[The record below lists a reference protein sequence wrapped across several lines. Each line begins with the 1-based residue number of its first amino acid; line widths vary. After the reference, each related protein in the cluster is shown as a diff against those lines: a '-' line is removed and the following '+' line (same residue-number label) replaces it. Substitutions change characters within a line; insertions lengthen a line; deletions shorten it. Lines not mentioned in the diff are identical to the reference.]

1 MNREPLSRQ
10 RIIDTAMRLV
20 DAEGLSAF
28 TMRRLAEELGVEG
41 ASLYKH
47 IPSKASVL
55 IGMLQTMSSE
65 VAPVY
70 PDSPTWRDR
79 LQVGMSAFREE
90 GLRHPQVFVL
100 ALRPWEGINS
110 QRREDDMRA
119 MLDAGFT
126 PEQAAFA
133 FRALLSYVTGFVAR
147 ETSYITRDPEEVRE
161 VREQA
166 VFSAATFPNS
176 LAASQLL
183 AQPRLDEVF
192 EFGLNSLLDG
202 IESQVRSKGSRD

>member
-55 IGMLQTMSSE
+55 IAMLQAMSSE

-70 PDSPTWRDR
+70 PASPTWRDR
-79 LQVGMSAFREE
+79 LKVGMSAFRDE

-119 MLDAGFT
+119 MLEAGFT

-147 ETSYITRDPEEVRE
+147 ETSYITRDPDEVRE
-161 VREQA
+161 AHDEA
-166 VFSAATFPNS
+166 VHSAPAFPYS

-192 EFGLNSLLDG
+192 EFGLNALLDG
-202 IESQVRSKGSRD
+202 IESQVRNTGIRD

>member
-20 DAEGLSAF
+20 DAEGLPAF

-70 PDSPTWRDR
+70 PASPTWRDR
-79 LQVGMSAFREE
+79 LRVGMSTFRAE

-119 MLDAGFT
+119 MLEAGFT
-126 PEQAAFA
+126 PEEAAFA

-161 VREQA
+161 VHEQA
-166 VFSAATFPNS
+166 IHSTATFPHS
-176 LAASQLL
+176 VAASQLL
-183 AQPRLDEVF
+183 AQPRLDEAF
-192 EFGLNSLLDG
+192 EFGLNALLDG
-202 IESQVRSKGSRD
+202 IESQVRSTGSRD